1 MNRLIVLAAALL
13 AIVPARLR
21 AQTFP
26 SSAGPLAVTT
36 VARGLVDPWSLAFLP
51 DGRMLVTE
59 KPGRMRIVTRDG
71 TLSPPL
77 AGLPAVHAGGQGG
90 LLDLWLHPAHA
101 QKPGVFFCL
110 HPGRGGPRAGGARPA
125 WSTARRPGSTTSR

>member
-1 MNRLIVLAAALL
+1 MNRPIVFGAAAALV
-13 AIVPARLR
+13 AIVPMRLD

-36 VARGLVDPWSLAFLP
+36 VARGLVEPWSLAFLP

-77 AGLPAVHAGGQGG
+77 AGLPAVHAAGQSG
-90 LLDLWLHPAHA
+90 LLDVRLDNDHA
-101 QKPGVFFCL
+101 SNHVLYFCYSL
-110 HPGRGGPRAGGARPA
+110 DAGGAA
-125 WSTARRPGSTTSR
+125 A

>member
-21 AQTFP
+21 APTFQ

-59 KPGRMRIVTRDG
+59 KPGRMRIVARDG

-77 AGLPAVHAGGQGG
+77 AGLPAVHAGGPGG
-90 LLDLWLHPAHA
+90 PLDLRLHPDDCG
-101 QKPGVFFCL
+101 QQGL
-110 HPGRGGPRAGGARPA
+110 
-125 WSTARRPGSTTSR
+125 